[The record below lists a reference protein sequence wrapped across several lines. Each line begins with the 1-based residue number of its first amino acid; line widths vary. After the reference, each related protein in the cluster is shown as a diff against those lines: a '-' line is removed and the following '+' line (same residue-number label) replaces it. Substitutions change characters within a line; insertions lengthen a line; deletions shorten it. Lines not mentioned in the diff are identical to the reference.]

1 MIRISL
7 AAGIPKSWLSSSLLL
22 SQPIRCRFAGYRPVC
37 KDATKPEQQI
47 GGTTM
52 ADGPGAPSA
61 AMLLRSTAIFR
72 ELSNDQLAEIWS
84 RAKVHNLL
92 RGDILVRQ
100 GSASDSV
107 YVVVSGRFEV
117 WIEGQKSAISE
128 IGVGEP
134 IGEIGFFAGTPRT
147 ANIIAA
153 RDSVVLELDRASFD
167 AVVRQVPAIH
177 QTLLRTL
184 ARRLAVSS
192 ARVASEPRAAAA
204 RTVAVIAGGSRP
216 IPQIFYDR
224 LDSVVGR
231 RGKGR
236 LLTRDYLQRHFP
248 GRPPDDPTVSDWLNA
263 IEHEYELI
271 AYLADDTLT
280 DWTRK
285 AIRQADQVLV
295 VVSGAG
301 PEAPN
306 AVEAFAFATHPPA
319 RRRMVRLHERRSGW
333 VTGTARWLDDRDV
346 GMHHHVSLEDDRDF
360 KSLHR
365 FLTGRA
371 AGYVGAGGG
380 GFGPAHIGVFKAFAE
395 RGARFDMLGGT
406 SVGAALLGGFAL
418 LMSPE
423 EVDQRTHDVFVTSRA
438 FRRLTFPRYAVL
450 DHVPFDEALQRQFNG
465 INVEDAWRPYF
476 AVATVL
482 DGSSEGPYLLRRGPL
497 WKAVRASG
505 SLPAVLPPIFT
516 DDGRMLVDGAVT
528 DNIPLRPMKALKA
541 GPNLVVHFGA
551 RAMQQRFEVDY
562 TKIPGRWGL
571 ARRMLTPSGRR
582 GLPDVPN
589 PVSVLQRCLVM
600 HQRPELLPVGPL
612 DLVLTVPTLPGANF
626 MDFDRHSDVFEA
638 AYQWCCRQIDELADK
653 GDPALTAI
661 LATKD

>member
-1 MIRISL
+1 
-7 AAGIPKSWLSSSLLL
+7 
-22 SQPIRCRFAGYRPVC
+22 
-37 KDATKPEQQI
+37 
-47 GGTTM
+47 M
-52 ADGPGAPSA
+52 ADEPGAPNA

-84 RAKVHNLL
+84 RAKIHNLL
-92 RGDILVRQ
+92 RSETLVRQ
-100 GSASDSV
+100 GTASDSV

-147 ANIIAA
+147 ANIIAT

-167 AVVRQVPAIH
+167 GVVRQVPAIY

-204 RTVAVIAGGSRP
+204 RTIAVIAGGGQP
-216 IPQIFYDR
+216 IPQIFFDR
-224 LDSVVGR
+224 LDNVVGR

-236 LLTRDYLQRHFP
+236 VLTRDYLNRHFP
-248 GRPPDDPTVSDWLNA
+248 GKAPDDPTVSNWLNA

-285 AIRQADQVLV
+285 AIRQADQVLI
-295 VVSGAG
+295 VVSGAAAEG
-301 PEAPN
+301 PNP
-306 AVEAFAFATHPPA
+306 VEAFAFITHPPA
-319 RRRMVRLHERRSGW
+319 RRRLVRLHERRSGW
-333 VTGTARWLDDRDV
+333 VAGTAAWLDERDV
-346 GMHHHVSLEDDRDF
+346 AMHHQVSIEDDRDF

-371 AGYVGAGGG
+371 AGYVAAGGG

-395 RGARFDMLGGT
+395 HGASFDMLGGA
-406 SVGAALLGGFAL
+406 SVGAAVLSGFSLLL
-418 LMSPE
+418 SPE
-423 EVDQRTHDVFVTSRA
+423 EVDRRTHDVFVTGRA
-438 FRRLTFPRYAVL
+438 LKRLTFPRYALL
-450 DHVPFDEALQRQFNG
+450 DHVPFDEALRRQFRG
-465 INVEDAWRPYF
+465 ICVEDAWRPYF
-476 AVATVL
+476 AVATAL
-482 DGSSEGPYLLRRGPL
+482 DGLGQGPYLLRSGPF

-505 SLPAVLPPIFT
+505 SLPAVLPPVFT
-516 DDGRMLVDGAVT
+516 DDGRMLVDGAVV
-528 DNIPLRPMKALKA
+528 DNIPLRSMKALKA

-562 TKIPGRWGL
+562 MSIPGRWSL
-571 ARRMLTPSGRR
+571 VRQMLTPSGRR
-582 GLPDVPN
+582 KLPDVPN
-589 PVSVLQRCLVM
+589 PISVLQRCLVM
-600 HQRPELLPVGPL
+600 HQRPESLPLGPL
-612 DLVLTVPTLPGANF
+612 DLVLTVPALPGANF
-626 MDFDRHSDVFEA
+626 MDFDRHSEVFEG
-638 AYQWCCRQIDELADK
+638 AYQWCRRQIDELAEK
-653 GDPALTAI
+653 GDPALAAI